1 MILVRQSLLYKL
13 IIVRTVG
20 ESAVEYRK
28 EKLLKQYKEHRAL
41 NIKSFITRY
50 DYEESYNE
58 GFADGVDSIVE
69 KFKQINTK
77 FIMSVLSKIDL
88 IVGKNI
94 NNTLRSFEFEVDEML
109 ANVEGDDFYDLKNE
123 LNIAV
128 LRKMAER
135 LENIK

>member
-1 MILVRQSLLYKL
+1 
-13 IIVRTVG
+13 
-20 ESAVEYRK
+20 
-28 EKLLKQYKEHRAL
+28 
-41 NIKSFITRY
+41 
-50 DYEESYNE
+50 
-58 GFADGVDSIVE
+58 
-69 KFKQINTK
+69 
-77 FIMSVLSKIDL
+77 MSVLSKIDL

>member
-1 MILVRQSLLYKL
+1 
-13 IIVRTVG
+13 
-20 ESAVEYRK
+20 
-28 EKLLKQYKEHRAL
+28 
-41 NIKSFITRY
+41 
-50 DYEESYNE
+50 
-58 GFADGVDSIVE
+58 
-69 KFKQINTK
+69 
-77 FIMSVLSKIDL
+77 MSVLSKIDL

-109 ANVEGDDFYDLKNE
+109 ANVDGDEFYDLKNE

>member
-1 MILVRQSLLYKL
+1 
-13 IIVRTVG
+13 
-20 ESAVEYRK
+20 
-28 EKLLKQYKEHRAL
+28 
-41 NIKSFITRY
+41 
-50 DYEESYNE
+50 
-58 GFADGVDSIVE
+58 
-69 KFKQINTK
+69 
-77 FIMSVLSKIDL
+77 MSVLSKIDL

-109 ANVEGDDFYDLKNE
+109 ANVEGNEFYDLKNE